1 MGFIKRGRG
10 GGATPDANPSNGR
23 EEDWNMGPPDYKPS
37 ALTTRQRLV
46 LLLPRLPLTLALS
59 FFLKRQ
65 KQLICIVD
73 KRYSIRRTLNVQ
85 TVLNQQ
91 KCTKAFLLSSRQ
103 EDLRILDFRKNSF
116 FVFSSS

>member
-1 MGFIKRGRG
+1 MGFIKRGG
-10 GGATPDANPSNGR
+10 GGGGVATPNTNPSNGR

-37 ALTTRQRLV
+37 AVTTRQRLL

-91 KCTKAFLLSSRQ
+91 KCTKAFLLSRRQ
-103 EDLRILDFRKNSF
+103 EDLMIINFRER
-116 FVFSSS
+116 